1 MFDLEDEDNM
11 AAADLLVEDDFF
23 IKSFIT
29 ISDKSEAQIEIGLLE
44 VEVTDF
50 NMRKIIETLVVDWP

>member
-1 MFDLEDEDNM
+1 M
-11 AAADLLVEDDFF
+11 EDDFF

-29 ISDKSEAQIEIGLLE
+29 ISDNLEAQIEIGLLE

-50 NMRKIIETLVVDWP
+50 NMRKIIETLVVDWPLS